1 MSDIRVML
9 IDDHAV
15 VRSGIARLLE
25 RSGNITIVGEAESGE
40 QGYQLYSE
48 LTPDVM
54 VMDMSMPGIGGLEA
68 LRRIITRHPKAKV
81 IMFSMHENVA
91 FAVQAM
97 TAGAVGYVAKS
108 GEAQELVTAVKQVMT
123 GKSYLNAEM
132 ADKIALQNMGTGDNP
147 MLRLTAREFEVF
159 RLLAEGH
166 IVDEIATMM
175 TIGQK
180 TVANYQT
187 SLKQK
192 LDIQSSVD
200 LVRLALKYEII
211 SH

>member
-132 ADKIALQNMGTGDNP
+132 AHKIALQNMGTGDNP

>member
-1 MSDIRVML
+1 MNEIRVL
-9 IDDHAV
+9 LTDDHAV
-15 VRSGIARLLE
+15 VRSGIVRLLE
-25 RSGNITIVGEAESGE
+25 RSDNITIIGEADSGE
-40 QGYQLYSE
+40 QGYKLYSE
-48 LTPDVM
+48 LEPDVM

-81 IMFSMHENVA
+81 IMFSMHENIT

-97 TAGAVGYVAKS
+97 TSGAVGYVAKS
-108 GEAQELVTAVKQVMT
+108 GEAQELVTAVKHVMS

-132 ADKIALQNMGTGDNP
+132 AHKIALQNMGEDDNP
-147 MLRLTAREFEVF
+147 MLRLTAREFVVF

-166 IVDEIATMM
+166 VVDEIATRMM
-175 TIGQK
+175 ISQK

-192 LDIQSSVD
+192 LSIQSSVE
-200 LVRLALKYEII
+200 LVRLAMKYDVIN
-211 SH
+211 